1 MASTAVSRPRPAVG
15 GFELYSWVFM
25 RVSGL
30 LLVFLAL
37 GHLAIMHIINS
48 VEAINYAFV
57 ATRWGSLLWRSYD
70 WLLLILALLH
80 GFNGLRIVVEDY
92 IHSNGWRVLSLT
104 IVYLLTF
111 LFLVLGSLVIF
122 TFQPAGARG

>member
-1 MASTAVSRPRPAVG
+1 MAARTLSRPRPVVS
-15 GFELYSWVFM
+15 GFELYSWLFM

-30 LLVFLAL
+30 LLIFLAL

-57 ATRWGSLLWRSYD
+57 ATRWGSLFWRSYD

-92 IHSNGWRVLSLT
+92 IHSNGWRVLALT

-122 TFQPAGARG
+122 TFQPVGTRG